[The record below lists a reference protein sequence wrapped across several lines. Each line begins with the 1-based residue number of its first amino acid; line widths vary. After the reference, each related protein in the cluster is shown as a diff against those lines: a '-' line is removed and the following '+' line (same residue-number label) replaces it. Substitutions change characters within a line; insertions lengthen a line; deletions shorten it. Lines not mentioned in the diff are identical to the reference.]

1 MIKKLLLTVLPF
13 LGFIT
18 IVLIRLTMKIKR
30 IGEEKIEEFYNND
43 RRFILAF
50 WHGRQLF
57 MPYSYRGKQIH
68 ILISQH
74 GDGEI
79 VSRAMRYFGFNSVR
93 GSTTRGG
100 FKAFRELIKLARFSD
115 IAITPDGPKGPAQI
129 VQSGIIE
136 LARLTGLPIIPV
148 TFNASSKKLLR
159 SWDQFLIP
167 RLFSKGIF
175 IWGDPIFVEKESG
188 KDTLELKRKDL
199 ENSLN
204 TITQRADI
212 HFHRSNCG

>member
-1 MIKKLLLTVLPF
+1 MIKKLLLAVLPF

-57 MPYSYRGKQIH
+57 MPYSYRGKLIH

-115 IAITPDGPKGPAQI
+115 IAITPDGPRGPVQK

-188 KDTLELKRKDL
+188 EDKIELKRKDL